1 MDSSLNQGLDQANQ
15 TNNATMWIMFALFVI
30 APIGLA
36 LIAIPVAVAQQRN
49 LKCPKCGNWRH
60 NKAKGIQTIS
70 KVEDGKATATTGRLI
85 LCKKCKNEFIV

>member
-1 MDSSLNQGLDQANQ
+1 MEALNQAVDSTVQ
-15 TNNATMWIMFALFVI
+15 TNNTMMWVMFTLLVI

-49 LKCPKCGNWRH
+49 LKCSKCGNWRH

-70 KVEDGKATATTGRLI
+70 TVKDGKATATTGRLI
-85 LCKKCKNEFIV
+85 VCKKCKNEFIV

>member
-1 MDSSLNQGLDQANQ
+1 MEALNQAVDSTIQ
-15 TNNATMWIMFALFVI
+15 TNNTMMWIMFTLFVI

-36 LIAIPVAVAQQRN
+36 LIVIPLAVAQQRN

-60 NKAKGIQTIS
+60 NKAKGMQTIS

-85 LCKKCKNEFIV
+85 ACKKCKNEFIV